1 MGPRMAESYAP
12 IRNAKVDF
20 AKAAPLPVI
29 HVMLHSVST
38 VVISVIAINVISHVV
53 GTARRRDR
61 FILIIVDVVRV
72 VIMLVIQY
80 IVKSVVLMDSVNV
93 TFAKFSSAVN
103 ARNHGNTGRT
113 RGESCSV
120 KTSGV
125 VAAKFAEIAMRGS
138 VNAINANFQLV
149 VNAWREEEGYTIV

>member
-61 FILIIVDVVRV
+61 FILIIVDVVSV

-93 TFAKFSSAVN
+93 TFARFSSAVN
-103 ARNHGNTGRT
+103 ARNHGNT
-113 RGESCSV
+113 GESCSV

>member
-1 MGPRMAESYAP
+1 MDPRMAESYAP
-12 IRNAKVDF
+12 MRNAKVDF

-53 GTARRRDR
+53 GTARRRYQL
-61 FILIIVDVVRV
+61 ILIIVDVV
-72 VIMLVIQY
+72 MLVIQY

-93 TFAKFSSAVN
+93 TFARFSSAVN
-103 ARNHGNTGRT
+103 ARNT
-113 RGESCSV
+113 GESRSV

-125 VAAKFAEIAMRGS
+125 VAAKFAEIVMRGS